1 VNRKTW
7 RCWVCG
13 VGGDAAELVK
23 RINHCD
29 FPAAVRFLADLSGVL
44 PPSMG
49 RAVRPPPAPVAT
61 KPSSPSP
68 EQPSG
73 LPLAEA
79 STLVD
84 EATDC
89 LWGPGGQNARACLH
103 GRGLT
108 DETIRAAGVHARRLD
123 PDSGWGPLLSVLR
136 GRHSLE
142 GRRPA
147 DPDQDPSSGRWQAE
161 VRGSLLRSSAHL
173 SRPGCHS
180 TRQVSDR
187 H

>member
-1 VNRKTW
+1 MRLSWSRGSTTVTSRPPSGSW
-7 RCWVCG
+7 LISRECCPPRWEG
-13 VGGDAAELVK
+13 
-23 RINHCD
+23 
-29 FPAAVRFLADLSGVL
+29 LSGRHP
-44 PPSMG
+44 PPSPPSLPA
-49 RAVRPPPAPVAT
+49 RRQSNRPACPWP
-61 KPSSPSP
+61 
-68 EQPSG
+68 
-73 LPLAEA
+73 EA